1 MVVACKD
8 YITDKGVHRI
18 WDFSYEVI
26 SKRIQDALD
35 LYNEYDSGFQAM
47 KNKSEKE
54 FDFSE
59 MYTFG
64 KFVSFCK
71 RLEKVGRFID
81 LRLKNLTAAAFILK
95 KRYFI
100 SLVAKFK
107 ILKTIDIIVL

>member
-81 LRLKNLTAAAFILK
+81 LRLKNLTAA
-95 KRYFI
+95 
-100 SLVAKFK
+100 
-107 ILKTIDIIVL
+107 VL

>member
-18 WDFSYEVI
+18 WDFPHTEI
-26 SKRIQDALD
+26 SRRIQDALD

-59 MYTFG
+59 KICFFLQASG
-64 KFVSFCK
+64 KG
-71 RLEKVGRFID
+71 E
-81 LRLKNLTAAAFILK
+81 
-95 KRYFI
+95 
-100 SLVAKFK
+100 AKFK
-107 ILKTIDIIVL
+107 IN

>member
-18 WDFSYEVI
+18 WDFSHDVI

-71 RLEKVGRFID
+71 RLEKVG
-81 LRLKNLTAAAFILK
+81 LLYSRLKPFHKPCCSCTWTGEFFN
-95 KRYFI
+95 
-100 SLVAKFK
+100 SVQS
-107 ILKTIDIIVL
+107 